1 MFHGTCGR
9 FKDLLSD
16 LFSKMDATGTGKIT
30 ISEFEKL
37 FEDEERGFGFEDH
50 RDGMPGILSV
60 EADAKLFRD
69 SLSDFRGDA
78 ARA

>member
-1 MFHGTCGR
+1 MQNRKR

-37 FEDEERGFGFEDH
+37 FEDEDMRAFFET
-50 RDGMPGILSV
+50 IEINAV
-60 EADAKLFRD
+60 DAWTLF
-69 SLSDFRGDA
+69 
-78 ARA
+78 